1 MERPRRACTSRKR
14 PSHDVTDDGSGR
26 SDCDASREV
35 DPADASGSSASVN
48 DSKGNLSGTSNALY
62 KSVIERNKQIKNV
75 QNSPSE
81 HIPDEWQV
89 YAKTIICTHGGKHR
103 YRGKGKR
110 PRQEVRPMGCTTQI
124 NAGVQV
130 VSKSPVKFAVQ
141 LTRCG
146 RLGQRLRVFWSSSWR
161 TQTAAPLHKTDYWT
175 FGRFVAIWVVYL
187 WTCPTKRIATCIT
200 LQTKHMVDIFSRFP
214 EGQYVQHAVIQN
226 ERSETL
232 FSTTFPNVRVLLCQ
246 FHVVKYLREEVACSD
261 YGFSSFQKS
270 QRRAVVNLLVY
281 AKTEREYEKH
291 RRFMKHLICMESGQD
306 VNTIWC
312 EVVSV
317 SGTESGVGSVGLDVT
332 TDRGLGSVDIGVTTE
347 LATDPA
353 ADTMSTVSA
362 HLFEE
367 YFVKNWDK
375 CRNLWCSYPSRAGHM
390 ASKFGKSWIDTQSK
404 KPATRYGVQGRLA
417 PSALGKVDSSTC
429 SRTRRRILQCE
440 AGLSCEDRQEGILTN
455 PAPPPA
461 AADSSKRKRVHTE
474 ETPTLIPNADQP
486 QKSKGKKK
494 RGQARDTAGSE
505 APRSAKQPKTGNK
518 KARQTK
524 KQLRELEDKRRR
536 AMSSFG
542 TIWAPPH
549 HDGNDRPQE
558 DVVIKPNPEHQ
569 TDLIRKVL
577 VLIRKNLVTRAAYP
591 STSVGTPTSEETST
605 TPAAILFDQGV
616 DLDPNLVVEDSSAFL
631 DSDAEGS
638 GDELT
643 AQDEVSP
650 DASSDESESDSDDD
664 GWNELNIKSEL
675 ERVKIL
681 LSAEEQEQLHL
692 RVQESSPLYDNSQ
705 LADMA
710 ATGWAVRP
718 VNSVVTIEDD
728 VEVDS
733 VYDGYCGPTP
743 GSSACGL
750 SPGALFY
757 YSYRKRSGGT
767 LQANQIATGGIR
779 LKKLM
784 RKSKQ

>member
-214 EGQYVQHAVIQN
+214 EVLMIDATHVVRAIWHQN
-226 ERSETL
+226 LENLGSTHNRRSQQRDMVCKEDWRLLRSEKWTAVRAQGL
-232 FSTTFPNVRVLLCQ
+232 DDGFYNVKPREPFSTTC
-246 FHVVKYLREEVACSD
+246 
-261 YGFSSFQKS
+261 
-270 QRRAVVNLLVY
+270 
-281 AKTEREYEKH
+281 T
-291 RRFMKHLICMESGQD
+291 
-306 VNTIWC
+306 
-312 EVVSV
+312 
-317 SGTESGVGSVGLDVT
+317 
-332 TDRGLGSVDIGVTTE
+332 
-347 LATDPA
+347 
-353 ADTMSTVSA
+353 
-362 HLFEE
+362 
-367 YFVKNWDK
+367 
-375 CRNLWCSYPSRAGHM
+375 
-390 ASKFGKSWIDTQSK
+390 
-404 KPATRYGVQGRLA
+404 
-417 PSALGKVDSSTC
+417 
-429 SRTRRRILQCE
+429 RILPF
-440 AGLSCEDRQEGILTN
+440 ASVTVLTN

-591 STSVGTPTSEETST
+591 CDTST
-605 TPAAILFDQGV
+605 
-616 DLDPNLVVEDSSAFL
+616 
-631 DSDAEGS
+631 
-638 GDELT
+638 
-643 AQDEVSP
+643 
-650 DASSDESESDSDDD
+650 
-664 GWNELNIKSEL
+664 
-675 ERVKIL
+675 
-681 LSAEEQEQLHL
+681 
-692 RVQESSPLYDNSQ
+692 
-705 LADMA
+705 
-710 ATGWAVRP
+710 
-718 VNSVVTIEDD
+718 
-728 VEVDS
+728 
-733 VYDGYCGPTP
+733 
-743 GSSACGL
+743 
-750 SPGALFY
+750 
-757 YSYRKRSGGT
+757 
-767 LQANQIATGGIR
+767 
-779 LKKLM
+779 
-784 RKSKQ
+784 